1 MKCRPTYM
9 SARTL
14 HRKEC
19 TWIFIGIRTHCITLS
34 SVYYAV
40 GLHFVMPIINDY
52 LLIDLLID

>member
-1 MKCRPTYM
+1 M